1 MELFFK
7 KVYTVAFRLTGEVSA
22 AAELATSAITH
33 TIKESNDSYK
43 ITSNMFQ
50 STILELV
57 KIFLNKPCT
66 GCGDNLEGIQS
77 ALLKLKPINRS
88 VVIWKDV
95 LGYKVSDNLPVADYS
110 CEELMGE
117 LNSARKELKSYINL
131 ENAVKKQE
139 YTDEILDGEFICLME

>member
-7 KVYTVAFRLTGEVSA
+7 KVYTVAFRLTGEVCA

-33 TIKESNDSYK
+33 TIKESNESY
-43 ITSNMFQ
+43 ITANMFKT
-50 STILELV
+50 TILELV

-88 VVIWKDV
+88 VIIWKDV
-95 LGYKVSDNLPVADYS
+95 LGYKVSDNMPVANYS
-110 CEELMGE
+110 CEELLRE
-117 LNSARKELKSYINL
+117 LNCGRKELKSYINL

-139 YTDEILDGEFICLME
+139 YTDERLDGEFICLME

>member
-33 TIKESNDSYK
+33 TIKESNESY
-43 ITSNMFQ
+43 ITANMFKT
-50 STILELV
+50 TILELV

-88 VVIWKDV
+88 VIIWKDV
-95 LGYKVSDNLPVADYS
+95 LGYKVSDNMPVANYS
-110 CEELMGE
+110 CEELLRE
-117 LNSARKELKSYINL
+117 LNCGRKELKSYINL
-131 ENAVKKQE
+131 ENAVKVQK
-139 YTDEILDGEFICLME
+139 YTDERLDGEFICLME